1 MNMYFC
7 LIVMFIICGILLL
20 IYRKTDKIIEQF
32 ETELLP
38 DLSQTYN
45 SLNKDLTD
53 ETDDEI
59 KKECNKNIPKQNNL
73 EDNSKLVQT
82 NINDLSFAKINLK
95 DYIHKDLVPKN
106 IDLSK
111 YILKSEIPTCQ
122 AFPDMSDFI
131 LKSNIPST
139 PNMNEYI
146 KKNLIPKCS
155 ILPDMSKYI
164 LKSEVHS
171 CPKQLDL
178 SKFVLKSSIPPP
190 IPPTICPSCPRCPS
204 PCHKVKK
211 IITCKNQP
219 LVCKPAS
226 INEKEIIKIENNKNV
241 KQKTRNLYVD
251 VKILKPNVN
260 KNNKNNVDKNN
271 VNKNNVNKIQN
282 KNKNNIDKNNKN
294 KNNVNKNNVDKN
306 NVNKIQNKKKF
317 NYYTFLK
324 TQFNKTISNIFLNKK
339 NKLSNSTK
347 NNHKNKNYKDKKNK
361 LSNST
366 NNNNNKKKNHKIKKN
381 KNKNKNKNCKSN
393 NLYVKKSGVYGPY

>member
-190 IPPTICPSCPRCPS
+190 IPPTKCPSCPSCPS
-204 PCHKVKK
+204 PCHQVKK

-226 INEKEIIKIENNKNV
+226 INEKEIIKIKN
-241 KQKTRNLYVD
+241 KQKLKQKKKNLFFDVD
-251 VKILKPNVN
+251 VKILKPSITNKKNVD
-260 KNNKNNVDKNN
+260 KNNVDKNN
-271 VNKNNVNKIQN
+271 
-282 KNKNNIDKNNKN
+282 IDKK
-294 KNNVNKNNVDKN
+294 NVDKN
-306 NVNKIQNKKKF
+306 KF
-317 NYYTFLK
+317 NYYTFLR

-339 NKLSNSTK
+339 NK
-347 NNHKNKNYKDKKNK
+347 NHKDKKNK

-366 NNNNNKKKNHKIKKN
+366 NNNKKN
-381 KNKNKNKNCKSN
+381 KNHKDKNHKDKKNNHKDKKNKNNKNKNKEKNKNCKSN